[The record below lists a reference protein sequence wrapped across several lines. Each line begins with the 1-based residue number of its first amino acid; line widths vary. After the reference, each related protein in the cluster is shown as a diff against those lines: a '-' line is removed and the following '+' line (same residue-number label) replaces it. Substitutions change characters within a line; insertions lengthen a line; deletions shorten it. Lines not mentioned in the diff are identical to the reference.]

1 MVQALSPWAQGSD
14 PMSRGQPSGCC
25 IPLYTLCS
33 VCAQTLH
40 SVYSGIQHPWGCTMI
55 PGLDPGARGLASPG
69 QLHKGLNDRIGVY
82 SPCTSLY
89 RPVLG

>member
-40 SVYSGIQHPWGCTMI
+40 SVYSGIQHPEGCPRDMGSEPWAQGLRACTM
-55 PGLDPGARGLASPG
+55 
-69 QLHKGLNDRIGVY
+69 V
-82 SPCTSLY
+82 
-89 RPVLG
+89 